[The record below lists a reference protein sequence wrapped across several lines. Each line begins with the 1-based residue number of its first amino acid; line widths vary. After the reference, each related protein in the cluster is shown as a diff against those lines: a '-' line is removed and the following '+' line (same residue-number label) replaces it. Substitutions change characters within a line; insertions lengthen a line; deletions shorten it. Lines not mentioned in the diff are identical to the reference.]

1 MFGGGEGEEMCGW
14 GGEGGEE
21 WWIGGGR
28 VGMVERVGRVGGW
41 SGAGVEGRWVE
52 VGREAGDGRGGG
64 GRMRSECRRTV
75 SKNVGALFLL
85 SRLDDEVRS
94 RRSTPPIMPCPDG

>member
-1 MFGGGEGEEMCGW
+1 VGGGGARGW
-14 GGEGGEE
+14 G
-21 WWIGGGR
+21 
-28 VGMVERVGRVGGW
+28 
-41 SGAGVEGRWVE
+41 
-52 VGREAGDGRGGG
+52 REGGG

>member
-64 GRMRSECRRTV
+64 GR
-75 SKNVGALFLL
+75 VG
-85 SRLDDEVRS
+85 
-94 RRSTPPIMPCPDG
+94 